1 MVELVLNSLD
11 DDLLPHCYVAMRVG
25 ESQKIGRVSAERTYK
40 FPETTVGEHK
50 YAMLDVF
57 QRVGGCTVS
66 IKQKDGDQDVQL
78 TTKMGKLKFR
88 VAHSQESKK
97 KAQKVP
103 LQDTALKPKFEV
115 AKAYLAKHNLEARL
129 RDAMKA
135 VINELPDDPI
145 DFITQ
150 TLRKSDSDAVFQV
163 ASDRPEAVPLRQDAE
178 SVEMRARAEALLEVR
193 ARAHQALLFA
203 AADGRLHAGLDKV
216 FPNHSA
222 IGELQNDDRQAFL
235 DASQT
240 GGYPN
245 NVESAYPP
253 PYQPK
258 GVVDPGR
265 QPDMTRSLSQ
275 LISPPE
281 FLLEEQIYEFKAEIR
296 EFKDDLTK
304 EQVMRFQAVFST
316 FEDKENRITKDSL
329 YEVIKIAGQDTI
341 TDWEIFQDVMLDIPD
356 SETFTFPEVL
366 SVVVETKKEDEEDE
380 EDEDAEEFYHDLSE
394 LLEAFSLLDPTGSG
408 FVDAATL
415 VKATTGQGYS
425 RTRLV
430 SMVVQTGTSNG
441 KVKYADFAR
450 LMVATPPDGE
460 KEDEANNAREFNE
473 LLETFRFLDPT
484 GSGYVESARLMK
496 ATSGQGNRLASMILQ
511 TGNDGRIKY
520 ADFVKLMMARPPS
533 V

>member
-1 MVELVLNSLD
+1 
-11 DDLLPHCYVAMRVG
+11 
-25 ESQKIGRVSAERTYK
+25 
-40 FPETTVGEHK
+40 
-50 YAMLDVF
+50 
-57 QRVGGCTVS
+57 
-66 IKQKDGDQDVQL
+66 
-78 TTKMGKLKFR
+78 
-88 VAHSQESKK
+88 
-97 KAQKVP
+97 
-103 LQDTALKPKFEV
+103 
-115 AKAYLAKHNLEARL
+115 
-129 RDAMKA
+129 
-135 VINELPDDPI
+135 
-145 DFITQ
+145 
-150 TLRKSDSDAVFQV
+150 
-163 ASDRPEAVPLRQDAE
+163 
-178 SVEMRARAEALLEVR
+178 
-193 ARAHQALLFA
+193 
-203 AADGRLHAGLDKV
+203 
-216 FPNHSA
+216 
-222 IGELQNDDRQAFL
+222 LQNDDRQAFL

-253 PYQPK
+253 PYQLK